1 MAITDYKNKDTEKK
15 DIKKASTEDIINLI
29 TTEYYTKKIEEL
41 ETQLFNVRC
50 GNPIYENGPIYT
62 GEEKKKNEIRLESE
76 IRKYE
81 QILKEFIRLEN
92 ATPADAIEIL
102 ETKYDA
108 YNLIE
113 GYDLDSFVFCG

>member
-62 GEEKKKNEIRLESE
+62 GEEKMCPSGRGFSSVFA
-76 IRKYE
+76 RKRGFE
-81 QILKEFIRLEN
+81 RE
-92 ATPADAIEIL
+92 ADRKTI
-102 ETKYDA
+102 
-108 YNLIE
+108 
-113 GYDLDSFVFCG
+113 VF